1 MAFVI
6 LVSWGIASVECRILF
21 RGAGKPNRKYS
32 VCLPNL
38 VIFPGFTALY
48 FREPL
53 TLIQRAGFAANWSR
67 RGSGVPGAVLSREE
81 TETYSQAAASIHHLG
96 RWGRRS
102 LAQ

>member
-1 MAFVI
+1 MPAELKSLQEVI
-6 LVSWGIASVECRILF
+6 T
-21 RGAGKPNRKYS
+21 
-32 VCLPNL
+32 L

-81 TETYSQAAASIHHLG
+81 TETSARPPPASTI
-96 RWGRRS
+96 
-102 LAQ
+102 LADGEEGHAGPMNYAKL